1 MVSFFNNTHGLSFH
15 FYPYNVKL
23 GHYTTLN
30 PKPFSRH
37 EGMVIKIL
45 IAIEAWQLHFFF
57 NHHLHVATK
66 RLSIAT
72 ITWRL
77 NSITI

>member
-45 IAIEAWQLHFFF
+45 IAIEAWQLHFF
-57 NHHLHVATK
+57 
-66 RLSIAT
+66 SIT
-72 ITWRL
+72 TCMWRL
-77 NSITI
+77 KGFQSPQSHGD